1 MIKHLSFRARTT
13 LMLCALAT
21 VLVAC
26 GGKEPIEVTTTS
38 DGFKQVK
45 VIGST
50 MQWKIEGATLEVK
63 VTAPARGWVG
73 VGFDPDSIMKGANF
87 IIGYVESN
95 VGRIEDHYGDKLTEH
110 SSDVELGGTENTTLI
125 SATEGASSTTLH
137 FSIPL
142 DSGDE
147 YDKPLVPGQT
157 YKILLA
163 YHDSDDFVSEHSA
176 DARIGFDVEL

>member
-1 MIKHLSFRARTT
+1 MNKNLSIFARTGF
-13 LMLCALAT
+13 LFSILAT
-21 VLVAC
+21 ALVAC
-26 GGKEPIEVTTTS
+26 GGKESIEVTTTS
-38 DGFKQVK
+38 DGFRQVK
-45 VIGST
+45 VIDST
-50 MQWKIEGATLEVK
+50 LQWKIQGATLEVK

-87 IIGYVESN
+87 IIGYVEAG
-95 VGRIEDHYGDKLTEH
+95 VGRIEDHYGNKLTEH
-110 SSDVELGGTENTTLI
+110 LSDVELGGTENATLI
-125 SATEGASSTTLH
+125 SATESASSTTLH

-147 YDKPLVPGQT
+147 FDKPLVGGQT

-163 YHDSDDFVSEHSA
+163 YHDSDDFVSEHSG